1 MTTKRRTAKI
11 AKTSKNVLRIFA
23 HDPGSKN
30 YGYAIIEG
38 KKNGQRVDI
47 RVLENGLCPCPM
59 NNLKDHKI
67 RQKQRDLYLDWVYSS
82 VKKWQV
88 QGMFAERY
96 MTRGIKGP
104 TIESVNMML
113 GLLQSLC
120 MPDRYIPAAV
130 WKNAVRRQGI
140 DLGLEYKLCRTAPH
154 QLDASLI
161 GVWAIHQAFGLKD
174 FGTMNQRQ
182 FIKIVDQI
190 ERTSKAKLY
199 NRKMQR

>member
-1 MTTKRRTAKI
+1 MAKRVTTKRSAANGK
-11 AKTSKNVLRIFA
+11 LRIFA
-23 HDPGSKN
+23 HDPGSRN
-30 YGYAIIEG
+30 YGYAIVEGQKKGNKIEV
-38 KKNGQRVDI
+38 RI
-47 RVLENGLCPCPM
+47 LENGLCPCPM

-67 RQKQRDLYLDWVYSS
+67 RQKQRDLYLDWVYST
-82 VKKWQV
+82 VKKWNV

-140 DLGLEYKLCRTAPH
+140 DLGSEYKICKTAPH

-161 GVWAIHQAFGLKD
+161 GVWAVYQAFNEKD
-174 FGTMNQRQ
+174 FGAMNQRR
-182 FIKIVDQI
+182 FVKLIDNI
-190 ERTSKAKLY
+190 ERTSRAKLY
-199 NRKMQR
+199 NRKTTR